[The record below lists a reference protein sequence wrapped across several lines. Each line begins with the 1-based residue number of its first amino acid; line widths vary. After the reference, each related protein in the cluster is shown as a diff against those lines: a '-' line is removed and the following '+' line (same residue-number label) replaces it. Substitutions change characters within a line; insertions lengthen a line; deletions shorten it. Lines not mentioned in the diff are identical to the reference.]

1 MERIFKMVINGLVM
15 ERNIDIKDFITEA
28 GDIIN
33 LMYKGLNYNDISGKV
48 IERDEVTYKNYIKQ
62 VTGEIEKETGKQYVV
77 INGDLLSPEELK
89 NKFKKDPE

>member
-1 MERIFKMVINGLVM
+1 M
-15 ERNIDIKDFITEA
+15 ERNIDIKDFITEV

-48 IERDEVTYKNYIKQ
+48 IERDEITYKNYIKQ
-62 VTGEIEKETGKQYVV
+62 VTCEIEKETGKQYVV